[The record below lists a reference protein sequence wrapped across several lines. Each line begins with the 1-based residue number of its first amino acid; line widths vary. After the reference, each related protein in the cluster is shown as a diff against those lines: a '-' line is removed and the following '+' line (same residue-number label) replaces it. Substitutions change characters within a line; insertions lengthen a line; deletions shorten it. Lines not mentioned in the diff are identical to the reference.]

1 MIGGL
6 TFIPTCARLCL
17 LQEITVFPNTT
28 TQAIP
33 KQLTGI
39 AADKQVSANGVGP
52 PEPLYRRRCAMS
64 GTRALFF
71 NIA

>member
-17 LQEITVFPNTT
+17 LQETTVLPNTT
-28 TQAIP
+28 TQAVP

-39 AADKQVSANGVGP
+39 AADKQVSAYGEGP
-52 PEPLYRRRCAMS
+52 PQPLYRRRLQTTGCCL
-64 GTRALFF
+64 TLRVR
-71 NIA
+71 

>member
-17 LQEITVFPNTT
+17 LQETTVLPNTT
-28 TQAIP
+28 TQAVP

-39 AADKQVSANGVGP
+39 AADKQVSAYGEGP
-52 PEPLYRRRCAMS
+52 PAAVVQAEAANHRCCL
-64 GTRALFF
+64 TLRVR
-71 NIA
+71 